1 MRENIGKCTISN
13 VGVAV
18 VLTFVLAIIAGPA
31 AQAQT
36 FNVIYSYAGSGTSAH
51 AIGGVT
57 VDRRGNLYGTT
68 AWGGSGTPGTVYEM
82 RHTGSGFVYS
92 ELHAFG
98 GGANGDFP
106 WDAPTIGPNGSLYAT
121 MNVGGADGEG
131 TVVNLQPPS
140 VACRSVSCP
149 WNETDLYNFTRQSD
163 GGNPQSGI
171 IFDAHGNIYG
181 TNVNGGSGYGVV
193 YEMTPSGDGWTY
205 QVLYTFT
212 GGRDGANP
220 ASLLLFDSAGNLYGT
235 AMSGGLPGC
244 TGFGCGTV
252 YKLSPSGS
260 GWTETTLYSFTNGAD
275 GAEPSAGLVAD
286 SAGNLYGATPGSDG
300 NGGTVFEL
308 SPSGENWVFN
318 LIYDLSGPG
327 PGPSQNLVRDAAGNL
342 YGVTWGDGAYNQG
355 NVFKLAPTSNGW
367 TYTSLHDF
375 SNGSDGSNALG
386 GLTMDSSGVLYGTT
400 YDGGSAECACGV
412 VFEITP

>member
-1 MRENIGKCTISN
+1 M
-13 VGVAV
+13 
-18 VLTFVLAIIAGPA
+18 F
-31 AQAQT
+31 
-36 FNVIYSYAGSGTSAH
+36 
-51 AIGGVT
+51 
-57 VDRRGNLYGTT
+57 
-68 AWGGSGTPGTVYEM
+68 
-82 RHTGSGFVYS
+82 
-92 ELHAFG
+92 
-98 GGANGDFP
+98 
-106 WDAPTIGPNGSLYAT
+106 
-121 MNVGGADGEG
+121 
-131 TVVNLQPPS
+131 NLQPRRTSAAPYP
-140 VACRSVSCP
+140 VP

-163 GGNPQSGI
+163 GGNPQSGV

-212 GGRDGANP
+212 GGQDGANP

-244 TGFGCGTV
+244 SGFGCGTV

-260 GWTETTLYSFTNGAD
+260 GWTETTLYSFTNGTD
-275 GAEPSAGLVAD
+275 GSEPSAGLVAD
-286 SAGNLYGATPGSDG
+286 SAGNLYGATPGSNG

-308 SPSGENWVFN
+308 SPSGGNWTFN

-342 YGVTWGDGAYNQG
+342 YGVTWGDGAYSQG
-355 NVFKLAPTSNGW
+355 NVFKLTPTGNGW

-375 SNGSDGSNALG
+375 TGGPDGGNALG
-386 GLTMDSSGVLYGTT
+386 GLTMDSSGNLYGTT
-400 YDGGSAECACGV
+400 YMGGLCRAAATAESSLRSRRRTVASDQLSVISCQ
-412 VFEITP
+412 

>member
-1 MRENIGKCTISN
+1 MRENRGRRTITT
-13 VGVAV
+13 VGLAVA
-18 VLTFVLAIIAGPA
+18 LTLALAIIAGPS

-36 FNVIYSYAGSGTSAH
+36 FSVIYSYTGHNSSAH

-57 VDRRGNLYGTT
+57 VDRRGNLFGTT
-68 AWGGSGTPGTVYEM
+68 AWGGAFGVGTAYELQ
-82 RHTGSGFVYS
+82 RTNGGFVFNQI
-92 ELHAFG
+92 HNFG
-98 GGANGDFP
+98 DGDGGFP
-106 WDAPTIGPNGSLYAT
+106 WDAPTVGPNGTLYGT
-121 MNVGGADGEG
+121 TGDGGTNDSGA
-131 TVVNLQPPS
+131 VFHLQPPPN
-140 VACRSVSCP
+140 VCRSVSCP
-149 WNETDLYNFTRQSD
+149 WDGTGLYHFTRGSD
-163 GGNPQSGI
+163 GGNPQSGV
-171 IFDAHGNIYG
+171 IFDARGNIYG

-212 GGRDGANP
+212 GGQDGANP

-244 TGFGCGTV
+244 AGFGCGTV

-260 GWTETTLYSFTNGAD
+260 GWTETTLYSFTNGTD

-286 SAGNLYGATPGSDG
+286 SAGNLYGATPGSNG

-308 SPSGENWVFN
+308 SPSGGSWTFN

-342 YGVTWGDGAYNQG
+342 YGVTWGDGAYDQG
-355 NVFKLAPTSNGW
+355 NVFKLTPTGNGW

-375 SNGSDGSNALG
+375 TDGSDGSNALG
-386 GLTMDSSGVLYGTT
+386 GLTMDSNGVLYGTT
-400 YDGGSAECACGV
+400 YDGGSSECACGV

>member
-1 MRENIGKCTISN
+1 MRNNSGSRASA
-13 VGVAV
+13 GL
-18 VLTFVLAIIAGPA
+18 VLALAFALAIIAGPA

-36 FNVIYSYAGSGTSAH
+36 FSVIYSYAGHGTSAH

-68 AWGGSGTPGTVYEM
+68 GWGGSGTPGTIYEL
-82 RHTGSGFVYS
+82 RRTSSGFVYS
-92 ELHAFG
+92 ELRADG
-98 GGANGDFP
+98 SGANGDFP

-121 MNVGGADGEG
+121 MNGGGTDGEG
-131 TVVNLQPPS
+131 TIVNLQPP
-140 VACRSVSCP
+140 ANFCHSVSCA
-149 WNETDLYNFTRQSD
+149 WNETDLYNFARQSD
-163 GGNPQSGI
+163 GGNPQSGV
-171 IFDAHGNIYG
+171 IFDAHGNMYG

-212 GGRDGANP
+212 GGQDGANP
-220 ASLLLFDSAGNLYGT
+220 ASLLLFGSAGNLYGT

-244 TGFGCGTV
+244 GAFGCGTV

-260 GWTETTLYSFTNGAD
+260 GWTETTLYSFTNGTD
-275 GAEPSAGLVAD
+275 GAQPSAGLVAD
-286 SAGNLYGATPGSDG
+286 SAGNLYGATPGSNG

-308 SPSGENWVFN
+308 SPSGENWTFS

-342 YGVTWGDGAYNQG
+342 YGVTWGDGAFNQG
-355 NVFKLAPTSNGW
+355 NVFKLTPTNNGW

-375 SNGSDGSNALG
+375 TNGTDGSNALG
-386 GLTMDSSGVLYGTT
+386 ALTMDGNGVLYGTT
-400 YDGGSAECACGV
+400 YDGGSELCACGV